1 MFGRDNLPQKKK
13 KREYRVKNIAI
24 SEDHLFRKV
33 YAKGQKV
40 FCKHIAVY
48 VLTDYRASRL
58 ARENPQKTRIN
69 RIGLTVT
76 KKLGHA
82 VVRTRT
88 RRILRAAYQR
98 LEKEKSV
105 KKGFLVVIVAR
116 DAATSAKSHDIYR
129 DLVYAFGKL
138 GLLSNESA

>member
-1 MFGRDNLPQKKK
+1 M
-13 KREYRVKNIAI
+13 KNIAI

-33 YAKGQKV
+33 YTKGQKV

-48 VLTDYRASRL
+48 VLIDYRASRL
-58 ARENPQKTRIN
+58 ARENPLKTRIN

-88 RRILRAAYQR
+88 RRILRAAYQQ
-98 LEKEKSV
+98 LEKKNNV

-116 DAATSAKSHDIYR
+116 NAATTAKTQDIYG
-129 DLVYAFGKL
+129 DLLYAFKKL
-138 GLLSNESA
+138 ELIIPDTENT

>member
-1 MFGRDNLPQKKK
+1 M
-13 KREYRVKNIAI
+13 KNIAI

-58 ARENPQKTRIN
+58 ARENPLKTRIN
-69 RIGLTVT
+69 RVGLTVT

-88 RRILRAAYQR
+88 RRILRAAYQQ
-98 LEKEKSV
+98 LEKENNV

-116 DAATSAKSHDIYR
+116 TAATEAKTQDIYG
-129 DLVYAFGKL
+129 DLLYAFKKL
-138 GLLSNESA
+138 GLIIQDTAENV

>member
-1 MFGRDNLPQKKK
+1 M
-13 KREYRVKNIAI
+13 KNIAI

-58 ARENPQKTRIN
+58 ARENPLKTRIN
-69 RIGLTVT
+69 RVGLTVT

-88 RRILRAAYQR
+88 RRILRAAYQH
-98 LEKEKSV
+98 LEKENNV

-116 DAATSAKSHDIYR
+116 SSATEAKTQDIYG
-129 DLVYAFGKL
+129 DLLYAFKKL
-138 GLLSNESA
+138 GLIIQDNAENA

>member
-1 MFGRDNLPQKKK
+1 M
-13 KREYRVKNIAI
+13 KNIAI

-33 YAKGQKV
+33 YAKGQKI

-58 ARENPQKTRIN
+58 AHENPLKTRIN
-69 RIGLTVT
+69 RVGLTVT

-88 RRILRAAYQR
+88 RRILRAAYQQ
-98 LEKEKSV
+98 LEKDNNI

-116 DAATSAKSHDIYR
+116 DAATTAKTQDIYG
-129 DLVYAFGKL
+129 DLLYAFKKL
-138 GLLSNESA
+138 GLLLPNNAE

>member
-1 MFGRDNLPQKKK
+1 M
-13 KREYRVKNIAI
+13 KNIAI

-33 YAKGQKV
+33 YANGQKI

-58 ARENPQKTRIN
+58 ARENPLKTRIN
-69 RIGLTVT
+69 RVGLTVT

-88 RRILRAAYQR
+88 RRILRAAYQQ
-98 LEKEKSV
+98 LEKEHNI

-116 DAATSAKSHDIYR
+116 DAATTAKTQDIYG
-129 DLVYAFGKL
+129 DLLYAFRKL
-138 GLLSNESA
+138 GLLLPVNDNNV

>member
-1 MFGRDNLPQKKK
+1 M
-13 KREYRVKNIAI
+13 KNIAI

-33 YAKGQKV
+33 YAKGQKI

-58 ARENPQKTRIN
+58 ARENPLKTRLN
-69 RIGLTVT
+69 RVGLTVT

-88 RRILRAAYQR
+88 RRILRAAYQQ
-98 LEKEKSV
+98 LEKENNI

-116 DAATSAKSHDIYR
+116 DAATTAKTQDIYG
-129 DLVYAFGKL
+129 DLLYAFRKL
-138 GLLSNESA
+138 GLLIPDNDKQV

>member
-1 MFGRDNLPQKKK
+1 M
-13 KREYRVKNIAI
+13 KNIAI

-33 YAKGQKV
+33 YAIGQKI

-58 ARENPQKTRIN
+58 ARENPLKTRLN
-69 RIGLTVT
+69 RVGLTVT

-88 RRILRAAYQR
+88 RRILRAAYQQ
-98 LEKEKSV
+98 LEKENNI

-116 DAATSAKSHDIYR
+116 DAATTAKTQDVYG
-129 DLVYAFGKL
+129 DLLYAFRKL
-138 GLLSNESA
+138 GLLIPDNDKQI

>member
-1 MFGRDNLPQKKK
+1 
-13 KREYRVKNIAI
+13 VKNIAI

-33 YAKGQKV
+33 YAKGQKI

-58 ARENPQKTRIN
+58 ARENPLKTRIN
-69 RIGLTVT
+69 RVGLTVT
-76 KKLGHA
+76 KKLGKA

-88 RRILRAAYQR
+88 RRILRAAYRQ
-98 LEKEKSV
+98 LDKENDI

-116 DAATSAKSHDIYR
+116 NAATTAKTQDIYK
-129 DLVYAFGKL
+129 DLLYAFKKL
-138 GLLSNESA
+138 GLVIRDTAEQA

>member
-1 MFGRDNLPQKKK
+1 
-13 KREYRVKNIAI
+13 VKNIAI

-33 YAKGQKV
+33 YAKGQKI

-58 ARENPQKTRIN
+58 ARENPLKTRLN
-69 RIGLTVT
+69 RVGLTVT

-88 RRILRAAYQR
+88 RRILRAAYQQ
-98 LEKEKSV
+98 LEKENNI

-116 DAATSAKSHDIYR
+116 DAATTAKTQDVYG
-129 DLVYAFGKL
+129 DLLYAFRKL
-138 GLLSNESA
+138 GLLIPDNDKQI

>member
-1 MFGRDNLPQKKK
+1 M
-13 KREYRVKNIAI
+13 KNIAI

-33 YAKGQKV
+33 YAKGQKI

-58 ARENPQKTRIN
+58 ARENPLKTRIN
-69 RIGLTVT
+69 RVGLTVT
-76 KKLGHA
+76 KKLGKA

-88 RRILRAAYQR
+88 RRILRAAYRQ
-98 LEKEKSV
+98 LDKENNI

-116 DAATSAKSHDIYR
+116 NAATTAKTQDIYK
-129 DLVYAFGKL
+129 DLLYAFKKL
-138 GLLSNESA
+138 GLVIRDTAEQA

>member
-1 MFGRDNLPQKKK
+1 M
-13 KREYRVKNIAI
+13 KNIAI

-33 YAKGQKV
+33 YAKGQKI

-58 ARENPQKTRIN
+58 AHENPLKTRIN
-69 RIGLTVT
+69 RVGLTVT

-88 RRILRAAYQR
+88 RRILRAAYQQ
-98 LEKEKSV
+98 LEKDNNI

-116 DAATSAKSHDIYR
+116 DAATTAKTQDIYG
-129 DLVYAFGKL
+129 DLLYAFKKL
-138 GLLSNESA
+138 GLLLPNNAEKT

>member
-1 MFGRDNLPQKKK
+1 M
-13 KREYRVKNIAI
+13 KNIAI

-40 FCKHIAVY
+40 FCRHIAVY

-58 ARENPQKTRIN
+58 ARENPQKKRIN
-69 RIGLTVT
+69 RVGLTVT

-88 RRILRAAYQR
+88 RRILRAAYQM
-98 LEKEKSV
+98 LEKEKNV
-105 KKGFLVVIVAR
+105 KKGFLVVIVAKE
-116 DAATSAKSHDIYR
+116 AAIGAKTQDIYK
-129 DLVYAFGKL
+129 DLSYAFSKL
-138 GLLSNESA
+138 GLFNEANNLG

>member
-1 MFGRDNLPQKKK
+1 M
-13 KREYRVKNIAI
+13 KNIAI

-33 YAKGQKV
+33 YAKGQKI

-58 ARENPQKTRIN
+58 ARENPLKTRLN
-69 RIGLTVT
+69 RVGLTVT

-88 RRILRAAYQR
+88 RRILRAAYQQ
-98 LEKEKSV
+98 LEKENNI

-116 DAATSAKSHDIYR
+116 DAATTAKTQDVYG
-129 DLVYAFGKL
+129 DLLYAFKKL
-138 GLLSNESA
+138 GLLIPDNDKQV

>member
-1 MFGRDNLPQKKK
+1 M
-13 KREYRVKNIAI
+13 KNIAI

-33 YAKGQKV
+33 YAKGQKI

-58 ARENPQKTRIN
+58 ARENPLKTRIN
-69 RIGLTVT
+69 RVGLTVT

-88 RRILRAAYQR
+88 RRILRAAYQQ
-98 LEKEKSV
+98 LEKEHNI

-116 DAATSAKSHDIYR
+116 DAATTAKTQDIYG
-129 DLVYAFGKL
+129 DLLYAFRKL
-138 GLLSNESA
+138 GLLLPVNDNNV

>member
-1 MFGRDNLPQKKK
+1 M
-13 KREYRVKNIAI
+13 KNIAI

-33 YAKGQKV
+33 YARGQKI

-48 VLTDYRASRL
+48 VLNDYRASRL
-58 ARENPQKTRIN
+58 ARENPQKQRIN
-69 RIGLTVT
+69 RVGLTVT

-88 RRILRAAYQR
+88 RRILRAAYQQ
-98 LEKEKSV
+98 LEKENNI

-116 DAATSAKSHDIYR
+116 NEATTAKTQDVYK
-129 DLVYAFGKL
+129 DLVFAFKKL
-138 GLLSNESA
+138 GLILTDTERS

>member
-1 MFGRDNLPQKKK
+1 M
-13 KREYRVKNIAI
+13 KNIAI

-33 YAKGQKV
+33 YAKGQKI

-58 ARENPQKTRIN
+58 ARENPLKTRIN
-69 RIGLTVT
+69 RVGLTVT

-88 RRILRAAYQR
+88 RRILRAAYQQ
-98 LEKEKSV
+98 LEKDNNI

-116 DAATSAKSHDIYR
+116 DAATSAKTQDIYG
-129 DLVYAFGKL
+129 DLLYAFKKL
-138 GLLSNESA
+138 GLLLPDNAKEL

>member
-1 MFGRDNLPQKKK
+1 M
-13 KREYRVKNIAI
+13 KNIAI

-33 YAKGQKV
+33 YTKGQKV

-48 VLTDYRASRL
+48 VLIDYRASRL
-58 ARENPQKTRIN
+58 ARENPLKTRIN

-88 RRILRAAYQR
+88 RRILRAAYQQ
-98 LEKEKSV
+98 LEKENNV

-116 DAATSAKSHDIYR
+116 NAATTAKTQDIYS
-129 DLVYAFGKL
+129 DLLYAFKKL
-138 GLLSNESA
+138 ELIIPDTENT